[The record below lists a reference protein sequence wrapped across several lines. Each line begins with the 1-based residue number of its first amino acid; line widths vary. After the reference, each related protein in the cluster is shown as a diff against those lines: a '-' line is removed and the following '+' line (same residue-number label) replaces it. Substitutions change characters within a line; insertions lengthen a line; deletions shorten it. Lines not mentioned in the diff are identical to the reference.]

1 MGGPPWVIQAASDSR
16 PNVARREA
24 KDPAQAPT
32 PQETSSHPAGSPKP
46 PALPP
51 TPSSPHSFLFPLLP
65 TLAAPDLLP
74 PAPYTPDPGWLFS
87 SCPHH
92 VCPAKTGASQLWRG
106 RVSHAPG
113 AWAGITQAPHSS
125 PAGKP
130 VAGAWG
136 QGPWKARGHGS
147 QGHCR
152 GQGPG
157 APPASGFLLLGLAP
171 VPRRLGHLSPPALG
185 DSLGPGLAGLVVA
198 WREVS
203 WGARGTVCN
212 KDSRTGSAHLQLLWG
227 PGCCSYWGL
236 GLWALTAHGPQ
247 KPLPA
252 HIPPTGPDPDPPTP
266 ILADLLEKWHLAW
279 PGVTVVLNGEV
290 TACNIR
296 MCLS

>member
-92 VCPAKTGASQLWRG
+92 VCPAKTGASQLWGGGSHMLPGPGLGSHRLPTPAQQESQWQEHGGRG
-106 RVSHAPG
+106 RGRPG
-113 AWAGITQAPHSS
+113 VMGAGAIVGGRGQELPQ
-125 PAGKP
+125 P
-130 VAGAWG
+130 VASCSLAW
-136 QGPWKARGHGS
+136 P
-147 QGHCR
+147 
-152 GQGPG
+152 
-157 APPASGFLLLGLAP
+157 P
-171 VPRRLGHLSPPALG
+171 VPRHLGHLSPPALG

-198 WREVS
+198 RREVS

-236 GLWALTAHGPQ
+236 GLWALTPHGPQ

-290 TACNIR
+290 TACNVR